1 MQGCSS
7 WRISAGSFGTSRKTG
22 YKIFGRYQEC
32 GIQGLTDRSRRPCRD
47 ANQLAFQVE
56 HFILNVKREHVS
68 WGARKVGERL
78 LPILRNPIPGII
90 GSRQEGRE
98 KHLLRRL
105 GLSGVMVSGVV
116 VSGVVV
122 DYVILKVVCKRQ

>member
-78 LPILRNPIPGII
+78 LLPILRNSHPGNYWKP
-90 GSRQEGRE
+90 SGRTGE
-98 KHLLRRL
+98 TSVYYDGWGFRESWCRE
-105 GLSGVMVSGVV
+105 
-116 VSGVVV
+116 
-122 DYVILKVVCKRQ
+122 